1 MFVQKQKLV
10 VTFGEELW
18 QKLPPIGST
27 NCDGNDPQ
35 LGVAFIY
42 RCRPKRQKVNMSGNY
57 CNCDDSSDMDYDD
70 AESKFLIN
78 LVIIKMILMILRP
91 KMIAAADIDNHLQW
105 SVRPLQRRLVL
116 R

>member
-57 CNCDDSSDMDYDD
+57 CNYSDTSDMDHDD
-70 AESKFLIN
+70 AESIFLIS
-78 LVIIKMILMILRP
+78 
-91 KMIAAADIDNHLQW
+91 DQSGDNKNDFDD
-105 SVRPLQRRLVL
+105 SATKNDCSCRY
-116 R
+116 